1 MKNYCSFLFY
11 YFQLLL
17 LAKKYYTKTLKNYL
31 PLKAAYYSTY
41 ENDKALLEALILLME
56 QNALRSIFKFQKRIL
71 NGKSESWYKM
81 EIKKRIV
88 LHKGKMN
95 GISTLYYENSQIK
108 RIENYKMMN
117 LLTENVLMKTELKLL
132 FFLLYKT

>member
-1 MKNYCSFLFY
+1 MVN
-11 YFQLLL
+11 Q
-17 LAKKYYTKTLKNYL
+17 
-31 PLKAAYYSTY
+31 
-41 ENDKALLEALILLME
+41 
-56 QNALRSIFKFQKRIL
+56 
-71 NGKSESWYKM
+71 SWYKKM

-117 LLTENVLMKTELKLL
+117 LLTENVLMKTEIT
-132 FFLLYKT
+132 FFPTI

>member
-1 MKNYCSFLFY
+1 
-11 YFQLLL
+11 
-17 LAKKYYTKTLKNYL
+17 
-31 PLKAAYYSTY
+31 
-41 ENDKALLEALILLME
+41 ME
-56 QNALRSIFKFQKRIL
+56 QNAIDQFSNFKKRIL

-88 LHKGKMN
+88 LLKGKMN

-117 LLTENVLMKTELKLL
+117 LLTENVLMKTELKY
-132 FFLLYKT
+132 FFSYYIKPEFPGGIKEFYKYVGENFKSPNSAKGQIKVAFVVQIDGTLKTSK

>member
-1 MKNYCSFLFY
+1 MIK
-11 YFQLLL
+11 
-17 LAKKYYTKTLKNYL
+17 
-31 PLKAAYYSTY
+31 
-41 ENDKALLEALILLME
+41 KALLETYFIDGTKRNYDQFSNL
-56 QNALRSIFKFQKRIL
+56 KRIL

-132 FFLLYKT
+132 FSYYIKPEFPGGIKEFYKYVGENFKSLIALKDK